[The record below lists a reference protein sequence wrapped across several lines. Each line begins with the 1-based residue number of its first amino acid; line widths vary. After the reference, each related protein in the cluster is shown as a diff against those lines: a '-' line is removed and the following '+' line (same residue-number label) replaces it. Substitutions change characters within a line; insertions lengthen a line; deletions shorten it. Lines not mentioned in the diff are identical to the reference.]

1 MTPFYNHCPLSLNRT
16 IRNNQKWR
24 PEISLRGGGYLN
36 TIDYLS
42 ESNQQSV
49 YPPLLLH
56 QGNEKIYSSDNG
68 IKVLLLIVVI

>member
-1 MTPFYNHCPLSLNRT
+1 IGQSVT
-16 IRNNQKWR
+16 IRNGDQR
-24 PEISLRGGGYLN
+24 LVYEGGYLN